1 MPFLVVGSWFSFG
14 AQALATMHKESAINA
29 DLKMLFVFFI
39 GFKIL
44 KVVFSLMLG
53 FDGNGYMG

>member
-1 MPFLVVGSWFSFG
+1 MPFFVVGSWFSFG

-29 DLKMLFVFFI
+29 DLKIVFVFFI

-44 KVVFSLMLG
+44 KSCF
-53 FDGNGYMG
+53 